1 MTDFD
6 PRPYQTDYDRMMNQS
21 RMDPSEMIRK
31 QAQSQ
36 GMTVDE
42 FIRYYQSPEYTSE
55 YEQPVEEEISPE
67 QLIQSLKQTEPRYE
81 QPIIG
86 SSISPIRVQSPE
98 PSDEE
103 LQRVLRLIRERY
115 Q

>member
-6 PRPYQTDYDRMMNQS
+6 PRPYQTDYDRMMSQQFTRGAT

-42 FIRYYQSPEYTSE
+42 FTRYYQSPEYTSE

-81 QPIIG
+81 QP
-86 SSISPIRVQSPE
+86 SPE